1 MLTQDYAKSIRDD
14 LDFNRYA
21 NLINSLGDSLNSRKD
36 RFDKSDIIEQSME
49 VYSYGRFVWVDLEGR
64 DHRDSKYG
72 VDTECKYSTDVLYT
86 AKMKKPKKV
95 VTVKLKNSLGKNKGV
110 TIDDPADYYIIAQQD
125 AMAVISKDDI
135 KPYLKSVPDG
145 IEAHI
150 PFDKLDII
158 FAPDDVQK
166 STTVDV
172 DYKRVKAEAQRKLIE
187 SIKSNKSNK

>member
-21 NLINSLGDSLNSRKD
+21 NLTNSLGDSLNSRKD
-36 RFDKSDIIEQSME
+36 RFDKSDIIEQSIE
-49 VYSYGRFVWVDLEGR
+49 VYSNGRFEWVDLEGR
-64 DHRDSKYG
+64 DHRDTKYD
-72 VDTECKYSTDVLYT
+72 VDDEFKYATDVLYT

-95 VTVKLKNSLGKNKGV
+95 VTVKVKNSLGKNKGV

-150 PFDKLDII
+150 PFDKLDIV
-158 FAPDDVQK
+158 FAPCDVQK
-166 STTVDV
+166 STPVNV
-172 DYKRVKAEAQRKLIE
+172 DYKRVKAKAQRKLIE
-187 SIKSNKSNK
+187 SI

>member
-64 DHRDSKYG
+64 DLYDIKFDVDGEVKYG
-72 VDTECKYSTDVLYT
+72 SDLLYT
-86 AKMKKPKKV
+86 AIMKKPKKV
-95 VTVKLKNSLGKNKGV
+95 VTVKVKNSLGKNKGV
-110 TIDDPADYYIIAQQD
+110 TINDPADYYIIAQQD

-135 KPYLKSVPDG
+135 KPYLVSVPDG

-150 PFDKLDII
+150 PFDKLDIV

-166 STTVDV
+166 STPVNV
-172 DYKRVKAEAQRKLIE
+172 DYKQVKAKAQRKLIE
-187 SIKSNKSNK
+187 SI